1 MRCLEIIS
9 SGRAKPLSLPTT
21 AYAIEFISVIMSRNC
36 AYRDTYAYADTE
48 LRVRS
53 GIQISRIIDIL
64 LTDLC
69 SLITNL
75 GKDGGLISPSV
86 YDTAQVLR
94 LFPPQQDV
102 WPAVDWLLGQQQA
115 DGGWGDPAAPL
126 ARDVPTL
133 ASVLALHTYGNR
145 KATRDAAQAGLAFLR
160 RQVGQWVQPRLDELP
175 VGVELLL
182 PWLLDEAAALG
193 LELPQEPYAT
203 LVALG
208 KHRRWLIAR
217 MQPGAGTTAAHSWEA
232 WGTDPDPALI
242 DGAGGV
248 GHSPAA
254 TAAWLHA
261 AAGRTDLADV
271 SETAQRYLA
280 QAAAATGENIPGVV
294 PTVWPFTRF
303 ENLFG
308 LYSLLTAGLLEHP
321 TLKDVV
327 QPQLNDLACTLRPTG
342 FSWSDFFIPD
352 GDDTAAGIAVL
363 SAARQQVDLAV
374 LKHFENNG
382 HFSTY
387 PSELQPSLST
397 TARAVHAL
405 ALSGEEIAQPQTFLI
420 ECQCPDGRW
429 PSDKW
434 HSSWLY
440 TTLHVVLALTHSK
453 DIRALKSA
461 AKAMLAHQHADG
473 GWGMGSKST
482 TTETAYGVLTL
493 RTLRAYGILEYDILN
508 ALRKAHQ
515 WLLRNYRP
523 FNTSEDKYWIGKE
536 LYRPYRVDRAFE
548 LSAMVALTLEEASLN
563 DRKLM
568 FEPRE
573 VSYCSS

>member
-1 MRCLEIIS
+1 MNQTCVYPDIS
-9 SGRAKPLSLPTT
+9 S
-21 AYAIEFISVIMSRNC
+21 
-36 AYRDTYAYADTE
+36 YADTE
-48 LRVRS
+48 LRASS

-64 LTDLC
+64 LTELR

-94 LFPPQQDV
+94 LCPLQQDV

-133 ASVLALHTYGNR
+133 ASVLALHAYGNR

-160 RQVGQWVQPRLDELP
+160 RQMGQWKQPLPDDLP

-182 PWLLDEAAALG
+182 PCLLDEAAALG
-193 LELPQEPYAT
+193 LELPREPYAT

-208 KHRRWLIAR
+208 KHRRRLIAQ

-232 WGTDPDPALI
+232 WGTNPDPTLI

-261 AAGRTDLADV
+261 AAGRTDLAAAR
-271 SETAQRYLA
+271 EAAQRYLA
-280 QAAAATGENIPGVV
+280 QAAAATGKGIPGVV
-294 PTVWPFTRF
+294 PTVWPIARF

-308 LYSLLTAGLLEHP
+308 LYSLLIAGLLEHP
-321 TLKDVV
+321 TLEDVV
-327 QPQLNDLACTLRPTG
+327 QPQIHDLACALRPTG

-363 SAARQQVDLAV
+363 SAAGHQVDLAV
-374 LKHFENNG
+374 LRHFENDS

-387 PSELQPSLST
+387 SSELQPSLTT

-405 ALSGEEIAQPQTFLI
+405 ALYGEEVARQQTFLI
-420 ECQCPDGRW
+420 KCKCPDGRW

-440 TTLHVVLALTHSK
+440 TTLHVVLALINSGHIT
-453 DIRALKSA
+453 ALKSA
-461 AKAMLAHQHADG
+461 FDAMLAHQHADG
-473 GWGMGSKST
+473 GWGMESKST
-482 TTETAYGVLTL
+482 TIETAYAVLIL
-493 RTLRAYGILEYDILN
+493 RTLRAYGLVDNGLLD
-508 ALRKAHQ
+508 ALQKAYQ
-515 WLLRNYRP
+515 WLLRNYHP
-523 FNTSEDKYWIGKE
+523 FNVSEDKGWTGKE

-548 LSAMVALTLEEASLN
+548 LSAMLALALEEGSL
-563 DRKLM
+563 
-568 FEPRE
+568 
-573 VSYCSS
+573 